1 MSFSMQIKEEFSK
14 SMPGNKE
21 ILKNELLG
29 YFLSSNTIE
38 NDNKL
43 IFVTENEFNIERFYR
58 ILFKLGI
65 EYEPNKDG
73 KKYEAI
79 IEKENVLEI
88 LNLEI
93 YSKEESVK
101 AIARGC
107 FLGSGYVNN
116 PENQYHLEINFTS
129 EEKAKF
135 LINICKQFN
144 LNFKKLVN
152 ENKIIAYIKEGDEI
166 SNFLAFIGANSA
178 VLKFQEI
185 RVIREIKNN
194 INRKVNC
201 ETANLNKT
209 INAAVNIT
217 KDIELIKKYK
227 KFETLDEQTKELLN
241 LRVENPEMTLKDLG
255 GLLTNKLGKSGVKYR
270 LDKIHKMA
278 EELRN

>member
-1 MSFSMQIKEEFSK
+1 MSFSTQIKEEFSK
-14 SMPGNKE
+14 NLSGNKE

-29 YFLSSNTIE
+29 YFLSGNTIE
-38 NDNKL
+38 DDNKL
-43 IFVTENEFNIERFYR
+43 IFITENEFNIERFYR

-88 LNLEI
+88 LDLEI
-93 YSKEESVK
+93 YNKEESVK

-144 LNFKKLVN
+144 LNLKILTN
-152 ENKIIAYIKEGDEI
+152 ENKTIIYIKEGDEI

-209 INAAVNIT
+209 INAAVNIA
-217 KDIELIKKYK
+217 KDIELIKKHK
-227 KFETLDEQTKELLN
+227 KFEALDEQTKELLN
-241 LRVENPEMTLKDLG
+241 LRIENPEMTLKDLG

>member
-1 MSFSMQIKEEFSK
+1 MSFSTQIKEEFSK
-14 SMPGNKE
+14 NLPANKE

-38 NDNKL
+38 DDDKL
-43 IFVTENEFNIERFYR
+43 IFITENEFNIERFYR
-58 ILFKLGI
+58 ILYKLGI
-65 EYEPNKDG
+65 DYEPNKDG

-79 IEKENVLEI
+79 IERKNILEI

-93 YSKEESVK
+93 FCKEESVK

-116 PENQYHLEINFTS
+116 PESQYHLEINFIS

-144 LNFKKLVN
+144 LSLKMLIN
-152 ENKIIAYIKEGDEI
+152 ENKTMAYIKEGDEI

-217 KDIELIKKYK
+217 KDIELIKKHK
-227 KFETLDEQTKELLN
+227 KFDSLDEETKELLN

>member
-1 MSFSMQIKEEFSK
+1 MSFSTQIKEEFSK
-14 SMPGNKE
+14 NLPANKE

-38 NDNKL
+38 EAEKL
-43 IFVTENEFNIERFYR
+43 RFITENEFNIERFYR
-58 ILFKLGI
+58 ILYKLGI
-65 EYEPNKDG
+65 DYEPNKDG

-79 IEKENVLEI
+79 IERKNILEI

-93 YSKEESVK
+93 YCKEESVK

-116 PENQYHLEINFTS
+116 PESQYHLEINFTS

-144 LNFKKLVN
+144 LSLKMLIN
-152 ENKIIAYIKEGDEI
+152 ENKTMAYIKEGDEI

-217 KDIELIKKYK
+217 KDIELIKKHK
-227 KFETLDEQTKELLN
+227 KFDSLDEETKELLN

>member
-1 MSFSMQIKEEFSK
+1 MSFSTQIKEEFSK
-14 SMPGNKE
+14 NLPANKE

-38 NDNKL
+38 DDDKL
-43 IFVTENEFNIERFYR
+43 IFITENEFNIERFYR
-58 ILFKLGI
+58 ILYKLGI
-65 EYEPNKDG
+65 DYEPNKDG

-79 IEKENVLEI
+79 IERKNILEI

-93 YSKEESVK
+93 YCKEESVK

-116 PENQYHLEINFTS
+116 PESQYHLEINFIS

-144 LNFKKLVN
+144 LSLKMLIN
-152 ENKIIAYIKEGDEI
+152 ENKTMAYIKEGDEI

-217 KDIELIKKYK
+217 KDIELIKKHK
-227 KFETLDEQTKELLN
+227 KFDSLDEETKELLN

>member
-1 MSFSMQIKEEFSK
+1 LSFSTQIKEEFSK
-14 SMPGNKE
+14 SLPGNKE

-38 NDNKL
+38 EDEKL

-58 ILFKLGI
+58 ILYKLGI
-65 EYEPNKDG
+65 DYEPNKDG

-79 IEKENVLEI
+79 IEKQNVLEI

-135 LINICKQFN
+135 LVNICKQFN
-144 LNFKKLVN
+144 LNLKILTN
-152 ENKIIAYIKEGDEI
+152 ENKTMIYIKEGDEI
-166 SNFLAFIGANSA
+166 ANFLAFIGANSA

-217 KDIELIKKYK
+217 KDIELIKKHK
-227 KFETLDEQTKELLN
+227 KFDSLDEDTKELLN
-241 LRVENPEMTLKDLG
+241 LRIENPEMTLKDLG

>member
-1 MSFSMQIKEEFSK
+1 MSFSTQIKEELGKNIVS
-14 SMPGNKE
+14 NKE
-21 ILKNELLG
+21 ILKYELLG
-29 YFLSSNTIE
+29 YFLSANAIE
-38 NDNKL
+38 DEEKI
-43 IFVTENEFNIERFYR
+43 IFITENEFNIEIFYK

-65 EYEPNKDG
+65 DYDPIKDG

-79 IEKENVLEI
+79 IQKKNVLEI

-93 YSKEESVK
+93 YNKEENIKS
-101 AIARGC
+101 IARGC
-107 FLGSGYVNN
+107 FLGGGYVNN
-116 PENQYHLEINFTS
+116 PENKYHLEINFTS

-135 LINICKQFN
+135 LMNICKQFN
-144 LNFKKLVN
+144 LNLKLLSN
-152 ENKIIAYIKEGDEI
+152 DKKIILYIKEGEEI

-209 INAAVNIT
+209 INAAVNIV
-217 KDIELIKKYK
+217 KDIELIKKHK
-227 KFETLDEQTKELLN
+227 KFEGLDEQTKELLN
-241 LRVENPEMTLKDLG
+241 LRIANPEMTLKDLG
-255 GLLTNKLGKSGVKYR
+255 GLLSNKLGKSGVKYR

>member
-1 MSFSMQIKEEFSK
+1 MSFSTQIKEEFSK
-14 SMPGNKE
+14 NLPANKE

-38 NDNKL
+38 DDDKL
-43 IFVTENEFNIERFYR
+43 IFITENEFNIERFYR
-58 ILFKLGI
+58 ILYKLGI
-65 EYEPNKDG
+65 DYEPNKDG

-79 IEKENVLEI
+79 IERKNILEI

-93 YSKEESVK
+93 FCKEESVK

-116 PENQYHLEINFTS
+116 PESQYHLEINFTS

-144 LNFKKLVN
+144 LSLKMLIN
-152 ENKIIAYIKEGDEI
+152 ENKTMAYIKEGDEI

-217 KDIELIKKYK
+217 KDIELIKKHK
-227 KFETLDEQTKELLN
+227 KFDSLDEETKELLN

>member
-1 MSFSMQIKEEFSK
+1 MSFSTQIKEEFSK
-14 SMPGNKE
+14 SLPGNK
-21 ILKNELLG
+21 
-29 YFLSSNTIE
+29 
-38 NDNKL
+38 
-43 IFVTENEFNIERFYR
+43 
-58 ILFKLGI
+58 
-65 EYEPNKDG
+65 
-73 KKYEAI
+73 
-79 IEKENVLEI
+79 EI

-93 YSKEESVK
+93 YNKEESVK

-129 EEKAKF
+129 EEKARF
-135 LINICKQFN
+135 LINICKQFSLN
-144 LNFKKLVN
+144 LKILTN
-152 ENKIIAYIKEGDEI
+152 ENKTILYIKEGDEI

-209 INAAVNIT
+209 INAAVNVV
-217 KDIELIKKYK
+217 KDIELIKKHK
-227 KFETLDEQTKELLN
+227 KFEALDEQTKELLN
-241 LRVENPEMTLKDLG
+241 LRIENPEMTLKDLG